1 VATLRRL
8 FRLPLDDATRAME
21 AIVRDRSPVSA
32 LTPLVVA
39 IAITWIVYVPVHELL
54 HALGCAA
61 TGGDVSELQIQ
72 AVYAGALLARV
83 FDFVVVGGEYA
94 GRLSGFETHG
104 RDLVYLATVLTP
116 YLLSVFPG
124 VTLLH
129 VAARRASPWLF
140 GVAAVLAFAPIYNIP
155 GDYFETAS
163 ILTTRVATWLGAG
176 SGNPAFAELRSDD
189 VFALIGALATGDVEA
204 GLASSLI
211 VSISLVLSTLLA
223 LLTYALGE
231 RVARIVPAGRASG
244 RCHRRDRAD
253 TRPER
258 KRRRN

>member
-1 VATLRRL
+1 MATLRRL

-94 GRLSGFETHG
+94 GRLSGFDTHG

-189 VFALIGALATGDVEA
+189 VPISDIAVGPD
-204 GLASSLI
+204 SS
-211 VSISLVLSTLLA
+211 VWAV
-223 LLTYALGE
+223 
-231 RVARIVPAGRASG
+231 AGREGETDDGRPILRWTGEGWQPTSG
-244 RCHRRDRAD
+244 MGVRIAVD
-253 TRPER
+253 PV
-258 KRRRN
+258 

>member
-1 VATLRRL
+1 MATLRRL

-129 VAARRASPWLF
+129 VLSPGVVILGDPLALAPLVPVPRWPRRALRRGRPRFRPHLQH
-140 GVAAVLAFAPIYNIP
+140 P
-155 GDYFETAS
+155 G
-163 ILTTRVATWLGAG
+163 
-176 SGNPAFAELRSDD
+176 
-189 VFALIGALATGDVEA
+189 
-204 GLASSLI
+204 
-211 VSISLVLSTLLA
+211 
-223 LLTYALGE
+223 
-231 RVARIVPAGRASG
+231 
-244 RCHRRDRAD
+244 
-253 TRPER
+253 
-258 KRRRN
+258 